1 MDRRIRAPRPRY
13 AEMRQAAGY
22 SQMKAA
28 ELLGFSARALAGYEL
43 GTNQPTAGRIVR
55 MAEVYGCTTDA
66 LLGLEKE

>member
-55 MAEVYGCTTDA
+55 MA
-66 LLGLEKE
+66 